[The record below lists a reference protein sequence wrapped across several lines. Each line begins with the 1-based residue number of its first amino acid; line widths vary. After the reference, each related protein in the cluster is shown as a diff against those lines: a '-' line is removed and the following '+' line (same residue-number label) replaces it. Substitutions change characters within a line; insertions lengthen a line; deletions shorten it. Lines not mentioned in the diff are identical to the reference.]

1 MKRQRIYLLLFP
13 ALLLVSG
20 CSDSEQSEPEQVP
33 IELHAQGDATVETK
47 ADADQAITKAFGTTV
62 FASMRSGDYT
72 GLTSPANVKEWKIDT
87 EVQTNGTVP
96 LSENPTYPENGD
108 WLYLIAVAPK
118 ASSYSGNDG
127 KVTYT
132 LTGQTDLMYASQISG
147 NRWNGSRFVN
157 TDGSGTPLTYKH
169 LLTQL
174 TFKAMKKVTGGLTV
188 KVKKITVTTTNS
200 VTLALTDGET
210 SFSGSGELFLELP
223 DDGTE
228 ISGTTATSL
237 SNSLLL
243 PPLTGTSDVY
253 KLTVETSIGT
263 FKDLEITPQSDGE
276 NLSFA
281 GGTSHEITLN
291 IGDKELGIS
300 SVTVS
305 EWVPVVKNDDLN
317 LVE

>member
-20 CSDSEQSEPEQVP
+20 CSDSDCSEPEQVP
-33 IELHAQGDATVETK
+33 IELHAQGNATVETK
-47 ADADQAITKAFGTTV
+47 ADQTITEAFATTV

-72 GLTSPANVKEWKIDT
+72 GLTSPVNAKEWKIDT

-96 LSENPTYPENGD
+96 LSGNPTYPENGD
-108 WLYLIAVAPK
+108 WLYLIAVAPQ
-118 ASSYSGNDG
+118 ASSYSDNDG
-127 KVTYT
+127 KVTDT
-132 LTGQTDLMYASQISG
+132 VTGQTDLMYASQISG
-147 NRWNGSRFVN
+147 SRWDGNHFV
-157 TDGSGTPLTYKH
+157 PLTYKH

-174 TFKAMKKVTGGLTV
+174 TFKAMKKVTGGLSV

-200 VTLALTDGET
+200 VTLALTNGET
-210 SFSGSGELFLELP
+210 SFSGSGELSLELP
-223 DDGTE
+223 DGGTE
-228 ISGTTATSL
+228 ISGTTATPL
-237 SNSLLL
+237 SGSLLL
-243 PPLTGTSDVY
+243 PPLTGTSDAY

-263 FKDLEITPQSDGE
+263 FKDLEITPQSDGG

-305 EWVPVVKNDDLN
+305 GWVPVIQNDDLN

>member
-72 GLTSPANVKEWKIDT
+72 GLTSPANAKEWKIDT

-96 LSENPTYPENGD
+96 LSGNPTYPENGD

-147 NRWNGSRFVN
+147 NRWDGNHFV
-157 TDGSGTPLTYKH
+157 PLTYKH

-174 TFKAMKKVTGGLTV
+174 TFKAKKIVSNGLTV
-188 KVKKITVTTTNS
+188 KVNKITVTAMNS
-200 VTLALTDGET
+200 VTLALTDGKT
-210 SFSGSGELFLELP
+210 AFSGSGESSLELS
-223 DDGTE
+223 DGGTE
-228 ISGTTATSL
+228 ISGTAATPFSG
-237 SNSLLL
+237 SLLL
-243 PPLTGTSDVY
+243 PPLTGTSDAY

-263 FKDLEITPQSDGE
+263 FKDLEITAQSDGG

-305 EWVPVVKNDDLN
+305 EWVPVVKNDGLN

>member
-20 CSDSEQSEPEQVP
+20 CSDSDCSEPEQVP
-33 IELHAQGDATVETK
+33 IELHAQGNATVETK
-47 ADADQAITKAFGTTV
+47 ADQTITAAFATTV

-72 GLTSPANVKEWKIDT
+72 GLTSPVNAKEWKIDT

-96 LSENPTYPENGD
+96 LSGNPTYPENGD
-108 WLYLIAVAPK
+108 WLYLIAVAPQ
-118 ASSYSGNDG
+118 ASSYSDNDG

-147 NRWNGSRFVN
+147 SRWDGNHFV
-157 TDGSGTPLTYKH
+157 PLTYKH

-174 TFKAMKKVTGGLTV
+174 TFKAMKKVTGGLSV

-200 VTLALTDGET
+200 VTLALTNGET
-210 SFSGSGELFLELP
+210 SFSGSGELSLELP
-223 DDGTE
+223 DGGTE
-228 ISGTTATSL
+228 ISGTTATPL
-237 SNSLLL
+237 SGSLLL
-243 PPLTGTSDVY
+243 PPLTGTSDAY

-263 FKDLEITPQSDGE
+263 FKDLEITPQSDGG

-305 EWVPVVKNDDLN
+305 GWVPVIQNDDLN

>member
-72 GLTSPANVKEWKIDT
+72 GLTSPANAKEWKIDT

-118 ASSYSGNDG
+118 ASSYSENDG

-147 NRWNGSRFVN
+147 NRWNGSHFV
-157 TDGSGTPLTYKH
+157 PLTYKH

-174 TFKAMKKVTGGLTV
+174 TFKAKKIVSNGLTV
-188 KVKKITVTTTNS
+188 KVNKITVTAMNS
-200 VTLALTDGET
+200 VTLALTDGKT
-210 SFSGSGELFLELP
+210 SFSGSGESSLELP

-228 ISGTTATSL
+228 ISGTTTTSL
-237 SNSLLL
+237 SGTLLL
-243 PPLTGTSDVY
+243 PPLTGTSNAY
-253 KLTVETSIGT
+253 RLTVETSIGT
-263 FKDLEITPQSDGE
+263 FKDLEITAQSDGG

-305 EWVPVVKNDDLN
+305 EWIPVVKNDDLN

>member
-20 CSDSEQSEPEQVP
+20 CSDSDCSEPEQVP
-33 IELHAQGDATVETK
+33 IELHAQGNATVETK
-47 ADADQAITKAFGTTV
+47 ADQTITEAFATTV

-72 GLTSPANVKEWKIDT
+72 GLTSPVNAKEWKIDT

-96 LSENPTYPENGD
+96 LSGNPTYPENGD
-108 WLYLIAVAPK
+108 WLYLIAVAPQ
-118 ASSYSGNDG
+118 ASSYSDNDG

-147 NRWNGSRFVN
+147 SRWDGNHFV
-157 TDGSGTPLTYKH
+157 PLTYKH

-174 TFKAMKKVTGGLTV
+174 TFKAMKKVTGGLSV

-200 VTLALTDGET
+200 VTLALTNGET
-210 SFSGSGELFLELP
+210 SFSGSGELSLELP
-223 DDGTE
+223 DGGTE
-228 ISGTTATSL
+228 ISGTTATPL
-237 SNSLLL
+237 SGSLLL
-243 PPLTGTSDVY
+243 PPLTGTSDAY

-263 FKDLEITPQSDGE
+263 FKDLEITPQSDGG

-305 EWVPVVKNDDLN
+305 GWVPVIQNDDLN

>member
-33 IELHAQGDATVETK
+33 IELHAQGNATVETK
-47 ADADQAITKAFGTTV
+47 ADQTITEAFGTTV

-72 GLTSPANVKEWKIDT
+72 GLTSPANAKEWKIDT

-96 LSENPTYPENGD
+96 LSGNPTYPENGD
-108 WLYLIAVAPK
+108 WLYLIAVAPQ
-118 ASSYSGNDG
+118 ASSYSEDEG

-132 LTGQTDLMYASQISG
+132 LAGQTDLMYASQIFG
-147 NRWNGSRFVN
+147 NRWDGSRFSN
-157 TDGSGTPLTYKH
+157 TDGTGTPLTYKH

-174 TFKAMKKVTGGLTV
+174 TFKAMKKVTGGLSV

-200 VTLALTDGET
+200 VTLALTNGET
-210 SFSGSGELFLELP
+210 SFSGSGELSLELP
-223 DDGTE
+223 DGGTE

-243 PPLTGTSDVY
+243 PPLTGTSDAY

-263 FKDLEITPQSDGE
+263 FKDLEITAQSDGGS
-276 NLSFA
+276 LSFA

-305 EWVPVVKNDDLN
+305 GWVPVIQNDDLN

>member
-1 MKRQRIYLLLFP
+1 M
-13 ALLLVSG
+13 S
-20 CSDSEQSEPEQVP
+20 
-33 IELHAQGDATVETK
+33 
-47 ADADQAITKAFGTTV
+47 
-62 FASMRSGDYT
+62 
-72 GLTSPANVKEWKIDT
+72 N
-87 EVQTNGTVP
+87 
-96 LSENPTYPENGD
+96 NPTYPENGD

-118 ASSYSGNDG
+118 ASSYSEDEG

-132 LTGQTDLMYASQISG
+132 LAGQTDLMYASQISG
-147 NRWNGSRFVN
+147 NRWDGSRFSN
-157 TDGSGTPLTYKH
+157 TDGTGTPLTYKH

-174 TFKAMKKVTGGLTV
+174 TFKVMKKVTGGLSV
-188 KVKKITVTTTNS
+188 KVKKINVTTTNS
-200 VTLALTDGET
+200 VTLALTNGET
-210 SFSGSGELFLELP
+210 SFSGSGELSLELP
-223 DDGTE
+223 DGGTE

-243 PPLTGTSDVY
+243 PPLTGTSDAY

-263 FKDLEITPQSDGE
+263 FKDLEITPQSAGG

>member
-1 MKRQRIYLLLFP
+1 MKRQDIYLLLFP
-13 ALLLVSG
+13 ALLASG

-33 IELHAQGDATVETK
+33 IELHVQGDATVETK
-47 ADADQAITKAFGTTV
+47 ADQAITKAFGTTV
-62 FASMRSGDYT
+62 FASMRSGDYI
-72 GLTSPANVKEWKIDT
+72 GLTSPANAKEWKIDT

-96 LSENPTYPENGD
+96 LSGNPTYPENGD

-118 ASSYSGNDG
+118 ASSYSDNEG

-132 LTGQTDLMYASQISG
+132 LAGQTDLMYASQISG
-147 NRWNGSRFVN
+147 NRWDGSRFVN

-174 TFKAMKKVTGGLTV
+174 TFKAKKIVSNGLTV
-188 KVKKITVTTTNS
+188 KVNKITVTAMNS
-200 VTLALTDGET
+200 VTLALTDGKT
-210 SFSGSGELFLELP
+210 AFSGSGESSLELS
-223 DDGTE
+223 DGGTE
-228 ISGTTATSL
+228 ISGTTATPL
-237 SNSLLL
+237 SGSLLL
-243 PPLTGTSDVY
+243 PPLTGTSDAY

-263 FKDLEITPQSDGE
+263 FKDLEITPQSAGGS
-276 NLSFA
+276 LSFA

>member
-1 MKRQRIYLLLFP
+1 MKRQRIYLLLVP
-13 ALLLVSG
+13 ALLLASG
-20 CSDSEQSEPEQVP
+20 CSDPEHSGPEQVP
-33 IELHAQGDATVETK
+33 IELHARGDATVETK
-47 ADADQAITKAFGTTV
+47 ADQPITQAFGTTV

-72 GLTSPANVKEWKIDT
+72 GLTSPANVKEWKKDT
-87 EVQTNGTVP
+87 EVQTNGTVS
-96 LSENPTYPENGD
+96 LSDNPTYPENGD
-108 WLYLIAVAPK
+108 WLYLVAVAPK
-118 ASSYSGNDG
+118 VSSYNDNEG

-132 LTGQTDLMYASQISG
+132 LAGRTDLMYASQISG
-147 NRWNGSRFVN
+147 NRWDGSRFVN

-174 TFKAMKKVTGGLTV
+174 TFKAMKKVTGGLAV

-210 SFSGSGELFLELP
+210 SFSGSGELSLEFP
-223 DDGTE
+223 DGGTE
-228 ISGTTATSL
+228 ISGTEETALTG
-237 SNSLLL
+237 SLLL
-243 PPLTGTSDVY
+243 PPLAIISEPY

-263 FKDLEITPQSDGE
+263 FKDLEIAAQSPEGS
-276 NLSFA
+276 LSFA

-305 EWVPVVKNDDLN
+305 GWVPVVKNDDLD

>member
-33 IELHAQGDATVETK
+33 IELHAQGNATVETK
-47 ADADQAITKAFGTTV
+47 ADQTITEAFGTTV

-72 GLTSPANVKEWKIDT
+72 GLTSPVNAKEWKIDT

-96 LSENPTYPENGD
+96 LSGNPTYPENGD
-108 WLYLIAVAPK
+108 WLYLIAVAPQ
-118 ASSYSGNDG
+118 ASSYSEDEG

-132 LTGQTDLMYASQISG
+132 LAGQTDLMYASQISG
-147 NRWNGSRFVN
+147 SRWDGNHFV
-157 TDGSGTPLTYKH
+157 PLTYKH

-174 TFKAMKKVTGGLTV
+174 TFKAKKIVSNGLTV
-188 KVKKITVTTTNS
+188 KVNKITVTAMNS
-200 VTLALTDGET
+200 VTLALTNGKT
-210 SFSGSGELFLELP
+210 SFSGSGELSLELP
-223 DDGTE
+223 DGGTE

-243 PPLTGTSDVY
+243 PPLTGTSDAY

-263 FKDLEITPQSDGE
+263 FKDLEITPQSDGG

-305 EWVPVVKNDDLN
+305 GWVPVIQNDDLN

>member
-20 CSDSEQSEPEQVP
+20 CSDSDCSEPEQVP
-33 IELHAQGDATVETK
+33 IELHAQGNATVETK
-47 ADADQAITKAFGTTV
+47 ADQTITEAFATTV

-72 GLTSPANVKEWKIDT
+72 GLTSPVNAKEWKIDT

-96 LSENPTYPENGD
+96 VSGNPTYPENGD
-108 WLYLIAVAPK
+108 WLYLIAVAPQ
-118 ASSYSGNDG
+118 ASSYSDNDG

-147 NRWNGSRFVN
+147 SRWDGNHFV
-157 TDGSGTPLTYKH
+157 PLTYKH

-174 TFKAMKKVTGGLTV
+174 TFKAMKKVTGGLSV

-200 VTLALTDGET
+200 VTLALTNGET
-210 SFSGSGELFLELP
+210 SFSGSGELSLELP
-223 DDGTE
+223 DGGTE
-228 ISGTTATSL
+228 ISGTTATPL
-237 SNSLLL
+237 SGSLLL
-243 PPLTGTSDVY
+243 PPLTGTSDAY

-263 FKDLEITPQSDGE
+263 FKDLEITPQSDGG

-305 EWVPVVKNDDLN
+305 GWVPVIQNDDLN

>member
-33 IELHAQGDATVETK
+33 IELHAQGNATVETK
-47 ADADQAITKAFGTTV
+47 ADQTITEAFGTTV

-72 GLTSPANVKEWKIDT
+72 GLTSPVNAKEWKIDT

-96 LSENPTYPENGD
+96 LSGNPTYPENGD
-108 WLYLIAVAPK
+108 WLYLIAVAPQ
-118 ASSYSGNDG
+118 ASSYSEDEG

-132 LTGQTDLMYASQISG
+132 LAGQTDLMYASQISG
-147 NRWNGSRFVN
+147 SRWDGNHFV
-157 TDGSGTPLTYKH
+157 PLTYKH

-174 TFKAMKKVTGGLTV
+174 TFKAKKIVSNGLTV
-188 KVKKITVTTTNS
+188 KVNKITVTAMNS
-200 VTLALTDGET
+200 VTLALTNGKT
-210 SFSGSGELFLELP
+210 SFSRSGELSLDLP
-223 DDGTE
+223 DGGTE

-243 PPLTGTSDVY
+243 PPLTGTSDAY

-263 FKDLEITPQSDGE
+263 FKDLEITPQSDGG

-305 EWVPVVKNDDLN
+305 GWVPVIQNDDLN

>member
-118 ASSYSGNDG
+118 ASSYSDNDG

-147 NRWNGSRFVN
+147 NRWNGSHFV
-157 TDGSGTPLTYKH
+157 PLTYKH

-174 TFKAMKKVTGGLTV
+174 TFKAKKIVSNGLTV
-188 KVKKITVTTTNS
+188 KVNKITVTAMNS
-200 VTLALTDGET
+200 VTLALTDGKT
-210 SFSGSGELFLELP
+210 SFSGSGESSLELP

-228 ISGTTATSL
+228 ISGTTTTSL
-237 SNSLLL
+237 SGTLLL
-243 PPLTGTSDVY
+243 PPLTGTSNAY
-253 KLTVETSIGT
+253 RLTVETSIGT

-305 EWVPVVKNDDLN
+305 EWIPVVKNDDLN